1 MKKRLIILAM
11 VFIAFFGAGAIYVND
26 YYKADKYALS
36 SMESTADIAV
46 YNKEDAIVF
55 EPSAP
60 KAGFVLYPGG
70 KVEYTSYSPVAKE
83 LAAAGILCIVPHM
96 PFNLAVLDMDIAGEI
111 TAMYPDIDKW
121 YIGGHSLGGSMAA
134 AYIAGD
140 NNEISGIVLLAA
152 YSTED
157 ISEKNIDVLSV
168 RATEDGVL
176 NMENYEKYYSNLPPD
191 TQEIIIEGGCHSF
204 FGSYGPQKG
213 DGIPTVSVEEQTL
226 KTADAVIDF
235 ILDK

>member
-11 VFIAFFGAGAIYVND
+11 VFIAFFGAGTIYVND

-36 SMESTADIAV
+36 SMESTADITV
-46 YNKEDAIVF
+46 YNKEDSIVF
-55 EPSAP
+55 EASAP

-70 KVEYTSYSPVAKE
+70 KVEYTAYSPVAKE

-96 PFNLAVLDMDIAGEI
+96 PFNLAVFDMDIAGEI
-111 TAMYPDIDKW
+111 TGMYPDIDKW

-134 AYIAGD
+134 AYIAGND
-140 NNEISGIVLLAA
+140 NEISGLVLLAA

-168 RATEDGVL
+168 RATEDSVL

-191 TQEIIIEGGCHSF
+191 TQEIIIEGGCHGF

-213 DGIPTVSVEEQTL
+213 DGMPTVSVEEQTL
-226 KTADAVIDF
+226 KTAEAVIDF
-235 ILDK
+235 ILNK